1 MNNNQI
7 YLFHKYYKTYG
18 NLFKE
23 CDEVSKYCFM
33 KIFDKDEATS
43 MDLTK
48 FQAIASNIIASITLN
63 EDELNFLIPPTKC
76 IECGLK
82 VVLEKN
88 FKMVTCYT
96 EKGTQLGRRYKSRC
110 RRCNITYHPTF
121 VQKNGKRFL
130 QMDSFLQNEWILS
143 TEDTAFSKKFLKNY
157 EWELVITNT
166 SFRAKCEIFNSIHDY
181 TMSTDKIHKRKR

>member
-18 NLFKE
+18 NLLKE
-23 CDEVSKYCFM
+23 CFKICFL
-33 KIFDKDEATS
+33 KIFDKNEATS

-48 FQAIASNIIASITLN
+48 FQAIASNIIASITL
-63 EDELNFLIPPTKC
+63 
-76 IECGLK
+76 
-82 VVLEKN
+82 
-88 FKMVTCYT
+88 KMVTCYT

-110 RRCNITYHPTF
+110 RRCNITYHPKF
-121 VQKNGKRFL
+121 NQKNGKRFL
-130 QMDSFLQNEWILS
+130 QIDSFLQNEWILS